1 MDNEKVLK
9 EEDTEKV
16 SGGGSSRV
24 YVCYKCN
31 ARFGDYIELYA
42 HQRWHELEDQKQQ
55 QQQ

>member
-42 HQRWHELEDQKQQ
+42 HQRWHELEEQKQQ